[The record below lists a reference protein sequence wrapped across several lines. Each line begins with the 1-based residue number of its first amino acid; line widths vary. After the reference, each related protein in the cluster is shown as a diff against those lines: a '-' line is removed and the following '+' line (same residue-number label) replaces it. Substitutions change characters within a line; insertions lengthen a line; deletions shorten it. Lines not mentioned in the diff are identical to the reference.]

1 MPFFRGLLEEDR
13 CDTTGYSLSLSLS
26 LSLDVCCQ
34 QQQQRQQ
41 SVVIWNMFF
50 VLFRGA
56 PRTDGRTDRQS
67 KNKTTSH
74 TKSLCLVA
82 KSTTPIIYS
91 VTTRVVQPTT
101 TRYSQSAMLVSF
113 SFSFI
118 KCCWVSIL
126 QRFHWVHW
134 VPEWSFW

>member
-26 LSLDVCCQ
+26 LSRCVLSTATTTPTVSGDLEHVFC
-34 QQQQRQQ
+34 
-41 SVVIWNMFF
+41 F
-50 VLFRGA
+50 VSG
-56 PRTDGRTDRQS
+56 RTSDGQTDRQS

-101 TRYSQSAMLVSF
+101 TRYSQSTMLVSF
-113 SFSFI
+113 SFI
-118 KCCWVSIL
+118 KCRWVSIL